1 MSQALRIGVAGL
13 GTVGVSTLELL
24 EAQSELIAQ
33 RCGRPILVSAVS
45 ARDRRKDRGIDL
57 SAVRWFDDAVALAA
71 DPEISSTLVQLN
83 RSQTILG
90 NLHLNEQQALEKLL
104 TALEQA
110 VSNGDRP

>member
-1 MSQALRIGVAGL
+1 
-13 GTVGVSTLELL
+13 
-24 EAQSELIAQ
+24 
-33 RCGRPILVSAVS
+33 
-45 ARDRRKDRGIDL
+45 
-57 SAVRWFDDAVALAA
+57 
-71 DPEISSTLVQLN
+71 LVQLN